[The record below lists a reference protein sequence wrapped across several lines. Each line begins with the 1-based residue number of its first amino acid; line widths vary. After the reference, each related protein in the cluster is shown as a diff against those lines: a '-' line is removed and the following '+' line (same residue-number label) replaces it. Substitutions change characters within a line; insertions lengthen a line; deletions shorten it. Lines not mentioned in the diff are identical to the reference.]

1 MVEILK
7 DTVMKKQSL
16 KNALEIKNEI
26 DEKFDA
32 HEKQLRS
39 KNIKLMN

>member
-1 MVEILK
+1 MRQNCRMV
-7 DTVMKKQSL
+7 
-16 KNALEIKNEI
+16 EIKNEI

-39 KNIKLMN
+39 KDIKLMN

>member
-1 MVEILK
+1 MRQNGRMV
-7 DTVMKKQSL
+7 
-16 KNALEIKNEI
+16 EIKNEI

-39 KNIKLMN
+39 KDIKLMN